1 MATREEQKQATRA
14 RILDAAIDLLVRRGY
29 SALTTVAVQEAAGL
43 SRGALLHHFPTIAE
57 LSKALVQN
65 LVQRNEQAALA
76 AAARFDPD
84 ADPVDRALTAL
95 YESMTRP
102 PAQAEM
108 ELWAAART
116 DRDLAAAL
124 QHAERAAGRDL
135 VRVVDE
141 LFGPEV
147 VAHPRYPVIRD
158 LTITVLRGTAAGR
171 VLHTS
176 ENAAR
181 TTLREW
187 ATIVRTLLADQDPL
201 GR

>member
-14 RILDAAIDLLVRRGY
+14 RILDAATDLLVRRGY

-76 AAARFDPD
+76 AAARFDTD

-102 PAQAEM
+102 VAQAEM

-116 DRDLAAAL
+116 DPDLAAAL

-171 VLHTS
+171 ALHTS
-176 ENAAR
+176 ENSAH

-187 ATIVRTLLADQDPL
+187 AAIVRTLLADPM
-201 GR
+201 RR

>member
-14 RILDAAIDLLVRRGY
+14 RILDAATDLLVRRGY

-76 AAARFDPD
+76 AAARFDAD
-84 ADPVDRALTAL
+84 ADPVDRALAAL

-102 PAQAEM
+102 AAQAEL

-116 DRDLAAAL
+116 DPDLAAAL

-158 LTITVLRGTAAGR
+158 LTITVLRGTVAGR

-176 ENAAR
+176 EKSAR
-181 TTLREW
+181 ATLREW
-187 ATIVRTLLADQDPL
+187 AAIVRTLLVDQDPL
-201 GR
+201 HP

>member
-14 RILDAAIDLLVRRGY
+14 RILDAATDLLVRRGY

-76 AAARFDPD
+76 AAARFDAD
-84 ADPVDRALTAL
+84 ADPVDRALAAL

-102 PAQAEM
+102 AAQAEL

-116 DRDLAAAL
+116 DPDLAAAL

-158 LTITVLRGTAAGR
+158 LTITVLRGTVAGR

-176 ENAAR
+176 EKSAR

-187 ATIVRTLLADQDPL
+187 AAIVRTMLADAAI
-201 GR
+201 